1 MSLGRISE
9 GGPGTMTGSRK
20 RRIAALPA
28 AAAPALSTP
37 AKRITKPNTAM
48 PATDK
53 TRFVEAKVPRQIR
66 IRPTIPSMP

>member
-1 MSLGRISE
+1 MSE
-9 GGPGTMTGSRK
+9 GGPGTMTGSRNS
-20 RRIAALPA
+20 RIAARLA

-53 TRFVEAKVPRQIR
+53 TMFVEAKVPRQIEDK
-66 IRPTIPSMP
+66 PKIPSMP